1 MKTVCNKLENCKV
14 EVKVSVEAE
23 EWKAAQE
30 KALKKL
36 AQSVRIDGFRK
47 GKVPAKLVKARIGD
61 QAICEEAFNELLSTS
76 YTNII
81 TDNHI
86 EPVAQP
92 EVSVDTINVETLEFT
107 VTVTVVPEFELGQ
120 YKELE
125 VKKTAVKVTK
135 KEIDEELT
143 NYQNQFAELVIKDG
157 AVEDG
162 DTAVIDFAGEK
173 DGVAFEGGTSEN
185 YSLVIGSNSFIPGF
199 EEQIIGMKPE
209 EEKDINV
216 TFPEDYHVED
226 LAGQPVVFHV
236 KLHEVKSKVLP
247 EIDDELAKDVN
258 VDGIETLEDL
268 KTYVKEQIKN
278 RKDKEAEDK
287 FSEDVV
293 KALIEKTPFYV
304 PDAMIETET
313 GTMLREVEQNLMAQ
327 GIDMKMFLQFSGKTE
342 DDLRADFREQAEER
356 VRFNLIINQ
365 IVKAEDIKPTD
376 EEVDEEY
383 ENISQYYGRD
393 AAEVKKL
400 LADRDDT
407 IRNEISFRKAV
418 QFVKDNVK

>member
-14 EVKVSVEAE
+14 EVKVSAEAE

-61 QAICEEAFNELLSTS
+61 QAIWEEAFNELLSTS
-76 YTNII
+76 YAKII
-81 TDNHI
+81 TDNNI

-92 EVSVDTINVETLEFT
+92 EVAVDTINVETLEFT

-185 YSLVIGSNSFIPGF
+185 YSLVIGSNWYETRRRKRYRRDIPRR
-199 EEQIIGMKPE
+199 
-209 EEKDINV
+209 
-216 TFPEDYHVED
+216 
-226 LAGQPVVFHV
+226 L
-236 KLHEVKSKVLP
+236 SC
-247 EIDDELAKDVN
+247 
-258 VDGIETLEDL
+258 
-268 KTYVKEQIKN
+268 
-278 RKDKEAEDK
+278 
-287 FSEDVV
+287 
-293 KALIEKTPFYV
+293 
-304 PDAMIETET
+304 
-313 GTMLREVEQNLMAQ
+313 
-327 GIDMKMFLQFSGKTE
+327 
-342 DDLRADFREQAEER
+342 
-356 VRFNLIINQ
+356 
-365 IVKAEDIKPTD
+365 
-376 EEVDEEY
+376 
-383 ENISQYYGRD
+383 
-393 AAEVKKL
+393 
-400 LADRDDT
+400 
-407 IRNEISFRKAV
+407 
-418 QFVKDNVK
+418 